1 MPYNSFLELVE
12 LANQDAIFRRWRE
25 GNVDAMSREATPIS
39 LLILCVLRYLGRGWT
54 MDDLSENTGISR
66 EVIRCFLHKFL
77 DFGST
82 VLFTK
87 YVVAPT
93 TAEGVEHHTRE
104 YAKAGLPGCVGSM
117 DATHI
122 PLEKV
127 EFRLRQ
133 NHLGFKMPHTTR
145 TYNITVNH
153 RRRILAS
160 TSGHPG
166 RWNDK
171 TLVLFDHFAVSLNEG
186 RTLQDCTFELYERN
200 SVGEVVRAKY
210 RGAWLIVDNGYLNW
224 STTIPPI
231 KRTCNRAEIR
241 FSAWLESIRKD
252 VECTFGILKSRFR
265 ILKTGI
271 RLHRQEAADKIFL
284 TCCALHNWLL
294 DVDGLDP
301 DWREG
306 APSEWETALGNHSL
320 QDVQTN
326 LPPAVVRLLSPAEM
340 RGYDASH
347 TQMEHDED
355 DPGEEEFE
363 ESVLP
368 QGEVDARQERNAGH
382 VRVVKD
388 LSLSYFRAKLVQ
400 HFDIA
405 FHKNEIVWPG
415 KRNRINFPPPI

>member
-1 MPYNSFLELVE
+1 MVRATKMHCCLAVACGTPAFVCPNAVLAVVAFFNRFNVYIESPDLENDVFHANFRRRFRMPYNSFLDLVE
-12 LANQDAIFRRWRE
+12 LANQDAIFHRWRD
-25 GNVDAMSREATPIS
+25 GNFDALSREPTPLS

-54 MDDLSENTGISR
+54 LDDLSENTGISR
-66 EVIRCFLHKFL
+66 EVIRCFMHKFL
-77 DFGST
+77 VFGST
-82 VLFTK
+82 VLYEK

-93 TAEGVEHHTRE
+93 TVGDFEHHSHE
-104 YAKAGLPGCVGSM
+104 YAKAGLPGCIGSM

-127 EFRLRQ
+127 QFRLRQ

-153 RRRILAS
+153 RRRILAG

-186 RTLQDCTFELYERN
+186 RMLQDCAFELYERN
-200 SVGEVVRAKY
+200 SIGEVVKAKY

-284 TCCALHNWLL
+284 TCCAIHNWLL

-306 APSEWETALGNHSL
+306 VQSDWETAT
-320 QDVQTN
+320 VQEN
-326 LPPAVVRLLSPAEM
+326 RPPPPAVIRLLSPAEM
-340 RGYDASH
+340 R
-347 TQMEHDED
+347 
-355 DPGEEEFE
+355 
-363 ESVLP
+363 
-368 QGEVDARQERNAGH
+368 
-382 VRVVKD
+382 
-388 LSLSYFRAKLVQ
+388 
-400 HFDIA
+400 
-405 FHKNEIVWPG
+405 
-415 KRNRINFPPPI
+415 